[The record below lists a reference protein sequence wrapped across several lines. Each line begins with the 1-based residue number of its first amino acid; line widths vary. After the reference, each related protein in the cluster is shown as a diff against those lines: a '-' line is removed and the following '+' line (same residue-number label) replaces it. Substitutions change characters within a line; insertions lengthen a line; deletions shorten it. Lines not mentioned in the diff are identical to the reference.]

1 VWCNFEG
8 RVTTAGNLAYPYSP
22 SILDTGPVYRLNVH
36 HLLEAEDPC
45 MFPIKIV
52 EVGDEHTQPASVIRT
67 KNAGPYIITAD
78 IIFDDSVNYERVKKS
93 GVISRER
100 VAGLYVSP

>member
-1 VWCNFEG
+1 MNSESSWRLSPRPRNWPRRSATSASTAWCGCNFEG

-22 SILDTGPVYRLNVH
+22 TILDTGPVYRLNVH

-52 EVGDEHTQPASVIRT
+52 EVGR
-67 KNAGPYIITAD
+67 
-78 IIFDDSVNYERVKKS
+78 
-93 GVISRER
+93 
-100 VAGLYVSP
+100 